1 MHGASSLGGRMP
13 AIQDP
18 GFLAA
23 VILIVT
29 LAVIFW
35 RIAVKLLAIGVIM
48 LVVLGFT
55 ELWRILH

>member
-1 MHGASSLGGRMP
+1 MP

>member
-1 MHGASSLGGRMP
+1 MHGASSGGGRMP